1 MLSQRTNGARRG
13 SRAHRDPSPRLTL
26 WSGSQRNVARCKDQG
41 FEQHRWRKNAGAT
54 HPPRDEMELLDDE
67 AKRLTVGVGLHIA
80 AEMDAILDGPAP
92 HSEESKRQLD
102 ELTGRSAETARR
114 LQEVFAAMKRT

>member
-1 MLSQRTNGARRG
+1 
-13 SRAHRDPSPRLTL
+13 
-26 WSGSQRNVARCKDQG
+26 
-41 FEQHRWRKNAGAT
+41 
-54 HPPRDEMELLDDE
+54 MELLDDE

-114 LQEVFAAMKRT
+114 LQEVFAAMKRTVGTVGKA